1 MARERDQ
8 LHGDEMP
15 FSELLSQRASMNKPL
30 RVGLIGAGMVSRHH
44 LIAWAELADQAR
56 VVAIAD
62 PSTENAARR
71 VDEFGIPASYHHAEA
86 MLAEAKLDAVDIA
99 APRAIHSALVR
110 MAAEKGLPVLCQ
122 KPLAGNLADA
132 VQLATEVRDQI
143 RLMVHENWRF
153 RGHYRDAAGWLRDN
167 RIGNV
172 KQAQL
177 TLLTSGF
184 LPGADGLRP
193 ALERQPFMRNEKR
206 LLVAE
211 VLIHHLDTLR
221 MLLGPLKVTAA
232 GLSRSCADLA
242 GEDGAVIQLKAY
254 GGANVTVFASFAAS
268 GFPAAQIDRL
278 DVLGDQG
285 SIRLDGPRLTCSGK
299 HPEERRYDLA
309 VEYQGSYNRTIAHF
323 VQSLRD
329 GTPFETAPEDNLE
342 TLKLVEDC
350 YLLSGWEAHR

>member
-1 MARERDQ
+1 
-8 LHGDEMP
+8 
-15 FSELLSQRASMNKPL
+15 MNKPL

-44 LIAWAELADQAR
+44 LIAWTELKDQAR

-62 PSTENAARR
+62 PSAENAARR
-71 VDEFGIPASYHHAEA
+71 AGEFGIAASFRGAEA
-86 MLAEAKLDAVDIA
+86 MLAETELDAVDIA
-99 APRAIHSALVR
+99 APRAIHAALVR
-110 MAAEKGLPVLCQ
+110 LAATKRLPVLCQ
-122 KPLAGNLADA
+122 KPLAVNLAEA
-132 VQLATEVRDQI
+132 IKLAADVKDKI

-153 RGHYRDAAGWLRDN
+153 RGYYRDAAAWLRAK

-221 MLLGPLKVTAA
+221 MLLGPLQVTAA

-242 GEDGAVIQLKAY
+242 GEDSAVIQLKASN
-254 GGANVTVFASFAAS
+254 GANVSVFASFSAN
-268 GFPAAQIDRL
+268 GFPAVQIDRL
-278 DVLGDQG
+278 DVLGNKG
-285 SIRLDGPRLTCSGK
+285 SIRLDGPSLTCTGDN
-299 HPEERRYDLA
+299 PEQRNYDLA

-323 VQSLRD
+323 VECLRD
-329 GTPFETAPEDNLE
+329 GTPFETAPDDNLE

-350 YLLSGWEAHR
+350 YLLSGWEDHR

>member
-1 MARERDQ
+1 
-8 LHGDEMP
+8 
-15 FSELLSQRASMNKPL
+15 MNKPL

-62 PSTENAARR
+62 PSEANAARR
-71 VDEFGIPASYHHAEA
+71 AGEFSIPASFHHAEA

-99 APRAIHSALVR
+99 APRAIHAAMVR
-110 MAAEKGLPVLCQ
+110 LAAENGLPVLCQ
-122 KPLAGNLADA
+122 KPLASNLAEA
-132 VQLATEVRDQI
+132 VQLATEVRDRI

-153 RGHYRDAAGWLRDN
+153 RGYYRDAASWLRDK

-172 KQAQL
+172 KQARL

-193 ALERQPFMRNEKR
+193 ALERQPFMREEKR

-221 MLLGPLKVTAA
+221 MLLGPLQVTAA
-232 GLSRSCADLA
+232 GLSRSCNDLA
-242 GEDGAVIQLKAY
+242 GEDGAVIQLKGY
-254 GGANVTVFASFAAS
+254 HGADVTVFASFAAH
-268 GFPAAQIDRL
+268 GYPAVQIDRL
-278 DVLGDQG
+278 EVLGDKG
-285 SIRLDGPRLTCSGK
+285 SIRLDGPLLSCSGD
-299 HPEERRYDLA
+299 HPDERRYDLA
-309 VEYQGSYNRTIAHF
+309 VEYQAAYNGTIAHF

-350 YLLSGWEAHR
+350 YLMSGWEDHR